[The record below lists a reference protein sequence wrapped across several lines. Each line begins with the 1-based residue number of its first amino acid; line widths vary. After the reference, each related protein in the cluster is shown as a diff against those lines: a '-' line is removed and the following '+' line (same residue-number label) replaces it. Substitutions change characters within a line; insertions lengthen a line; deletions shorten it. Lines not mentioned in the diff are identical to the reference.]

1 MDPTKAIPLEQ
12 FATSLGVAS
21 DQLKPLKAQLKRG
34 KHWIVGRYNK
44 TYLTAAGQDRLKEL
58 VATSVEQEAN
68 IEPVSEP
75 ETPPEADAAPS
86 EVQESSWAEASQ
98 AITEALEQHGIEPD
112 APKTGSALG
121 RLLAESET
129 ATVLRT
135 RFTNNR
141 VLLVS
146 FKGEDRICLCKDS
159 RYFVPGMVIPVRPDG
174 DNLVAKFQPR
184 RLGKF

>member
-1 MDPTKAIPLEQ
+1 MNAIPLEQ

-21 DQLKPLKAQLKRG
+21 DQLKPLKTKLKRG

-44 TYLTAAGQDRLKEL
+44 TYLTAAGQYRLKEL
-58 VATSVEQEAN
+58 VATPVEQKAEV
-68 IEPVSEP
+68 EPVSEP
-75 ETPPEADAAPS
+75 ETPPEAEVAPS
-86 EVQESSWAEASQ
+86 EEQTSWAEVSQ
-98 AITEALEQHGIEPD
+98 AITEALEEHGIEPD
-112 APKTGSALG
+112 TPKTGSALE

-146 FKGEDRICLCKDS
+146 YEGTERVCLCKDS
-159 RYFVPGMVIPVRPDG
+159 RYFVPGMVIPVRQDG

>member
-1 MDPTKAIPLEQ
+1 MDQTKAIPLEQ
-12 FATSLGVAS
+12 FASSLGVAS
-21 DQLKPLKAQLKRG
+21 DQCKSLKAQLKRG
-34 KHWIVGRYNK
+34 KHWVVGRYNK

-58 VATSVEQEAN
+58 VAAPVEQEADV
-68 IEPVSEP
+68 EPVNDAG
-75 ETPPEADAAPS
+75 TPPEAEVAPS
-86 EVQESSWAEASQ
+86 EVQTSWAEASQ

-112 APKTGSALG
+112 APKTGSALE

-146 FKGEDRICLCKDS
+146 YEGTERVCLCKDS
-159 RYFVPGMVIPVRPDG
+159 RYFVPGMVIPVRKDG

>member
-1 MDPTKAIPLEQ
+1 MDQTKAIPLEQ
-12 FATSLGVAS
+12 FAASLGVAS

-58 VATSVEQEAN
+58 VATPVEQDSGV
-68 IEPVSEP
+68 EPVSEP
-75 ETPPEADAAPS
+75 ETPPEADVAPS
-86 EVQESSWAEASQ
+86 EVQTSWAEASQ
-98 AITEALEQHGIEPD
+98 AITDALEEHGIEPD
-112 APKTGSALG
+112 APKTGSALE

-146 FKGEDRICLCKDS
+146 YEGKERICLCKDS
-159 RYFVPGMVIPVRPDG
+159 RYFVPGMVIPVRQDG

>member
-1 MDPTKAIPLEQ
+1 MDQTKAIPLDT

-21 DQLKPLKAQLKRG
+21 DQLKPLKAKLKRG

-58 VATSVEQEAN
+58 LAAPVEQEADV
-68 IEPVSEP
+68 EPVSEP
-75 ETPPEADAAPS
+75 ETPPKADVAPS
-86 EVQESSWAEASQ
+86 EVQTSWAEASQ
-98 AITEALEQHGIEPD
+98 SITEALEQHGIEPD
-112 APKTGSALG
+112 APKTGSALE

-146 FKGEDRICLCKDS
+146 FEGKERVCLCKDS

>member
-12 FATSLGVAS
+12 FAASLGVAS

-44 TYLTAAGQDRLKEL
+44 TYLTAAGQDKLKEL
-58 VATSVEQEAN
+58 VAAPVEQEADVESVN
-68 IEPVSEP
+68 DAG
-75 ETPPEADAAPS
+75 TPPEADLAPS
-86 EVQESSWAEASQ
+86 EVQE
-98 AITEALEQHGIEPD
+98 P
-112 APKTGSALG
+112 APKTGSALE

-146 FKGEDRICLCKDS
+146 YEGTERVCLCKDS
-159 RYFVPGMVIPVRPDG
+159 RYFVPGMVIPVRQDG

>member
-12 FATSLGVAS
+12 FAASLGVAS

-44 TYLTAAGQDRLKEL
+44 TYLTAAGQDKLKEL
-58 VATSVEQEAN
+58 VAAPVEQDSGV
-68 IEPVSEP
+68 EPISEP
-75 ETPPEADAAPS
+75 ETPPEADVAPS
-86 EVQESSWAEASQ
+86 EVQASWAEASQ
-98 AITEALEQHGIEPD
+98 AITDALEEHGIEPD
-112 APKTGSALG
+112 APKTGSALE

-146 FKGEDRICLCKDS
+146 YEGTERVCLCKDS

-174 DNLVAKFQPR
+174 DSLVAKFQPR

>member
-1 MDPTKAIPLEQ
+1 MKAITFEEAANL
-12 FATSLGVAS
+12 LGVTVEAVKS
-21 DQLKPLKAQLKRG
+21 AKADLKRG

-44 TYLTAAGQDRLKEL
+44 PHINEAGLARLKEL
-58 VATSVEQEAN
+58 LASPVEQEADV
-68 IEPVSEP
+68 EPVSEP
-75 ETPPEADAAPS
+75 ETPPEADVAPS
-86 EVQESSWAEASQ
+86 EVQTSWAEASQ
-98 AITEALEQHGIEPD
+98 AITEVLEEHGIEPD
-112 APKTGSALG
+112 APKTGSALE

-146 FKGEDRICLCKDS
+146 YEGTERVCLCKDS
-159 RYFVPGMVIPVRPDG
+159 RYFVPGMVIPVRQDG
-174 DNLVAKFQPR
+174 DNLVAKLQPR